1 MDYFLD
7 TLCSFVSIPKLL
19 CEKLRGAVNDM
30 NSLAV

>member
-7 TLCSFVSIPKLL
+7 TLCSFVSIPTLL
-19 CEKLRGAVNDM
+19 CEQLREAVNHM